1 MINNSPPPPNGGKN
15 MQNYFSS
22 ACNNS
27 FLWGVQ
33 PHSQQ
38 PRVARGDT
46 AAGTSYVGIS
56 DQTFL
61 STKPLS
67 AAAGVALYGGS

>member
-1 MINNSPPPPNGGKN
+1 M
-15 MQNYFSS
+15 
-22 ACNNS
+22 
-27 FLWGVQ
+27 
-33 PHSQQ
+33 
-38 PRVARGDT
+38 ARDT

-67 AAAGVALYGGS
+67 AAAAGVALYMVVVK